1 MWLSSE
7 GSLHECHEF
16 DTTGSTFGLFER
28 CTGHRSGLPL
38 VTRMSSWPP

>member
-16 DTTGSTFGLFER
+16 DTTGSAFGVFER
-28 CTGHRSGLPL
+28 CAGRRSDLPL
-38 VTRMSSWPP
+38 VTRMNG